1 MEVRVDKWLW
11 AVRVFKTRTQATEA
25 CKKGRVLI
33 GGTQVKE
40 SRVIKVG
47 DTIQVKRPPVLYSFK
62 VIALTQNRMNAKLV
76 PGYMEHVTTPDQ
88 LELLELV
95 KMDQAAGRARGTGR
109 PTKKER
115 RDLEEF
121 VDVTPYFMDD
131 DWEFGEEEST
141 TE

>member
-33 GGTQVKE
+33 GGTQVKA

>member
-1 MEVRVDKWLW
+1 MVVRVDKWLW

-33 GGTQVKE
+33 GGTQVKA

>member
-33 GGTQVKE
+33 GGTQVKA

-131 DWEFGEEEST
+131 DWLFAW
-141 TE
+141 